1 MQNLLIFHQ
10 GCLILK
16 KEYKAVSLFHL
27 SAGQR
32 PGLMR
37 SINSLKA
44 ESLEEVT
51 LQIERH
57 IYLIYSEVYER
68 KLCGKKN
75 PDHFK
80 KCMLQAFSLLLDFR
94 AF

>member
-10 GCLILK
+10 SRTEGILILK
-16 KEYKAVSLFHL
+16 KEY
-27 SAGQR
+27 
-32 PGLMR
+32 
-37 SINSLKA
+37 KA

-51 LQIERH
+51 LQIEHH

-80 KCMLQAFSLLLDFR
+80 KCMLQAFSLF
-94 AF
+94 F